1 MTPGPAPRACGAA
14 PRRAAREG
22 APIRASVADMAGR
35 TAFLQRMAGARPA
48 GRHRGPVKG
57 DAPVT
62 PGRTASGPGSPGEP
76 HDLTSDRFVAFDGGV
91 PLWADYG
98 EEERVVG
105 GVGVSGGTVARDVA
119 CAEAGASVRSA
130 GRASLSAPR
139 TAGIRHD

>member
-1 MTPGPAPRACGAA
+1 MRPPGP
-14 PRRAAREG
+14 
-22 APIRASVADMAGR
+22 
-35 TAFLQRMAGARPA
+35 T
-48 GRHRGPVKG
+48 H
-57 DAPVT
+57 
-62 PGRTASGPGSPGEP
+62 
-76 HDLTSDRFVAFDGGV
+76 DRFMPFDGRV

-119 CAEAGASVRSA
+119 CAEAGASAHSA